1 MNPEAR
7 LESISGQMLT
17 MNKKRNSTPK
27 HDRNRGKT
35 KMVRMAEAELP
46 LSLESGIHLSSS
58 HYNLIISSLKFSSAA
73 KNKNRASMYY
83 YEYE

>member
-7 LESISGQMLT
+7 LESISGQML
-17 MNKKRNSTPK
+17 NKKRNSTPK

-46 LSLESGIHLSSS
+46 LSLESGIHLLSS
-58 HYNLIISSLKFSSAA
+58 HYNLISLIFSSAA